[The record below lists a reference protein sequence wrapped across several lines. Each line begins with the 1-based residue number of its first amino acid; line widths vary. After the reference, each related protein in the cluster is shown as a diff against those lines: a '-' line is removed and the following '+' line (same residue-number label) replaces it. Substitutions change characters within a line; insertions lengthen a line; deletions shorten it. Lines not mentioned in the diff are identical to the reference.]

1 MGKTIEE
8 LLKER
13 AKIDAEIKKL
23 REISFT
29 KGNTKFVYRHFRHW
43 DEKQV
48 KIQQMGNGC
57 HNWYTVL
64 NYQTTEEV
72 IENLEKL
79 ISDLEN
85 LHEALQEDQ
94 KRNV

>member
-29 KGNTKFVYRHFRHW
+29 KGNTKFVYQHFRYW
-43 DEKQV
+43 NERQIKIKQT
-48 KIQQMGNGC
+48 GRGSN
-57 HNWYTVL
+57 NWYTVI

-72 IENLEKL
+72 IENLENL